1 MKSMAQRKLARRLV
15 GAVSIAF
22 LASMA
27 LTWMLHEK
35 MTSREIQN
43 IINNV
48 FNDVAVDIR
57 ERVDARMFRQAM
69 VLRDKVY
76 EMRENDWWNDPDESS
91 RRLRILAD

>member
-48 FNDVAVDIR
+48 FNDVAVDIQIGR
-57 ERVDARMFRQAM
+57 AHV
-69 VLRDKVY
+69 
-76 EMRENDWWNDPDESS
+76 
-91 RRLRILAD
+91 